1 MSHVDSLSGGG
12 NSSTSLHCDPFLYLL
27 EYVCVLCMCI
37 CVLCVCLSVCL
48 SVHMSVHTYVAIK
61 LCN

>member
-27 EYVCVLCMCI
+27 EYMCVCCVCVYVC
-37 CVLCVCLSVCL
+37 CVCVCLSVCL
-48 SVHMSVHTYVAIK
+48 FMSVHTYVAIK